1 MVPANCTV
9 RFSIQAVTL
18 RPPLADEPLVVELE
32 ELLEEEP
39 LDEEAV
45 PNRLRTIC
53 SLLLAGKLSV
63 TCCGLEPWGPT
74 LNATCSPPPL
84 VGVMLMVICSGLELP
99 AAPLRLRII
108 SGPLLPAGPEAG
120 LARVP
125 PVPAPLLAC
134 F

>member
-18 RPPLADEPLVVELE
+18 RPPLADEPLVVELEELLEE

-84 VGVMLMVICSGLELP
+84 VGAMLMVICSGLELP
-99 AAPLRLRII
+99 AAPPRVWII
-108 SGPLLPAGPEAG
+108 SGPP
-120 LARVP
+120 
-125 PVPAPLLAC
+125 